1 MEFVDSARGQLAP
14 LAQQVIDALDA
25 DSQPLELSFFTL
37 ILIRINGMQADM
49 DLMNVFLELSTT
61 AFQGFVFSREQ
72 SRRIDELLGAAE
84 DIALTLSVSS
94 DQSH

>member
-49 DLMNVFLELSTT
+49 DLMNVFLELMN
-61 AFQGFVFSREQ
+61 
-72 SRRIDELLGAAE
+72 
-84 DIALTLSVSS
+84 SVIW
-94 DQSH
+94 